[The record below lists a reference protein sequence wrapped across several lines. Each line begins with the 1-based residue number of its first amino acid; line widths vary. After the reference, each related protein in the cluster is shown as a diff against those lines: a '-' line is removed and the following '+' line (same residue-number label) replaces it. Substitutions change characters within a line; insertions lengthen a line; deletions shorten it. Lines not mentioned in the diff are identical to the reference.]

1 MKKRSLVILSVLL
14 SLVLLLSL
22 GACGTQKSAAGT
34 PASYR
39 GNSTYL
45 SEDSYPSEAF
55 NGFAAFDMEAAEYD
69 AAPMAAAKTAAGGT
83 SQANGTSRDS
93 GENPPEID
101 PEKII
106 YSGDATLETEH
117 FEETVEA
124 VRKLIAE
131 RGGFIES
138 SSLSGSNY
146 YSARLRTASF
156 TLRVPSGTFTEI
168 MNTFSDYGNVPY
180 SHTYTE
186 NISAR
191 YYDTAARLTAYE
203 TQEQRLLEMMEQA
216 ETVSDLITIEDR
228 LTELR
233 YEIES
238 LQSTLNRWDRQVS
251 YSSISL
257 EVREVREYTPEV
269 EQSFGEQLVRSLRQG
284 WTNTVEFLKSALL
297 WLLEA
302 LPVLV
307 LLAVIVL
314 IARVLIRKW
323 TKKRREKKAKKA
335 ENPAEK

>member
-1 MKKRSLVILSVLL
+1 MKKKNVVILSVVL

-22 GACGTQKSAAGT
+22 AACGTRKSAAGT

-39 GNSTYL
+39 VNS
-45 SEDSYPSEAF
+45 SEPSESF
-55 NGFAAFDMEAAEYD
+55 NGFAAYDMETAEYD
-69 AAPMAAAKTAAGGT
+69 AAPMAAAKTAANGT
-83 SQANGTSRDS
+83 SQSSTSQS
-93 GENPPEID
+93 GGENTPEID

-106 YSGDATLETEH
+106 YSGSATLETEH

-257 EVREVREYTPEV
+257 EIREVREYTPEV
-269 EQSFGEQLVRSLRQG
+269 EQSFGQQLVRSLRQG
-284 WTNTVEFLKSALL
+284 WTNTVEFLRAALL
-297 WLLEA
+297 WLLES

-307 LLAVIVL
+307 LLAVLIL

-323 TKKRREKKAKKA
+323 TKKRREKKAKAAENKA
-335 ENPAEK
+335 EK

>member
-1 MKKRSLVILSVLL
+1 MKKKNVVILSVVL

-22 GACGTQKSAAGT
+22 AACGTRKSAAGT

-39 GNSTYL
+39 VNS
-45 SEDSYPSEAF
+45 SEPSESF
-55 NGFAAFDMEAAEYD
+55 NGFAAYDMETAEYD
-69 AAPMAAAKTAAGGT
+69 AAPMAAAKTAANGT
-83 SQANGTSRDS
+83 SQSSTSQTG
-93 GENPPEID
+93 GENTPEID

-106 YSGDATLETEH
+106 YSGSATLETEH

-257 EVREVREYTPEV
+257 EIREVREYTPEV

-284 WTNTVEFLKSALL
+284 WTNTVEFIKSALL
-297 WLLEA
+297 WLLES

-307 LLAVIVL
+307 LLAVLIL

-323 TKKRREKKAKKA
+323 TKKRREKKAKAAENKA
-335 ENPAEK
+335 EK

>member
-1 MKKRSLVILSVLL
+1 MKKKTVVILSVVL

-22 GACGTQKSAAGT
+22 SACGTQKSAEGT
-34 PASYR
+34 PSSYR
-39 GNSTYL
+39 VNS
-45 SEDSYPSEAF
+45 SEPSESF
-55 NGFAAFDMEAAEYD
+55 NGFAAYDMEVAEYD
-69 AAPMAAAKTAAGGT
+69 AAPMAAAKTAAGSTSQSSST
-83 SQANGTSRDS
+83 SQAG
-93 GENPPEID
+93 GENTPEID

-156 TLRVPSGTFTEI
+156 TLRVPSGTFSEI

-257 EVREVREYTPEV
+257 EIREVREYTPEV

-284 WTNTVEFLKSALL
+284 WTNTVEFLKAALL

-314 IARVLIRKW
+314 VARVLIRKW
-323 TKKRREKKAKKA
+323 TKKRRERKAKIA
-335 ENPAEK
+335 EKPAEK

>member
-1 MKKRSLVILSVLL
+1 MKKRTLAIISALASLL
-14 SLVLLLSL
+14 LLLSL
-22 GACGTQKSAAGT
+22 SACGTQKSA
-34 PASYR
+34 PAAESYR
-39 GNSTYL
+39 GESGY
-45 SEDSYPSEAF
+45 SGY

-69 AAPMAAAKTAAGGT
+69 AAPMAAAKSTMSGAGGT
-83 SQANGTSRDS
+83 S
-93 GENPPEID
+93 GEDMPELD

-124 VRKLIAE
+124 VRKLITDC
-131 RGGFIES
+131 GGFIES

-156 TLRVPSGTFTEI
+156 TLRVPSAKFTEI
-168 MNTFSDYGNVPY
+168 MSSFSGLGNVPY

-203 TQEQRLLEMMEQA
+203 TQEQRLLQMMEQA
-216 ETVSDLITIEDR
+216 ETVSDLVTIEDR

-233 YEIES
+233 YQIES

-257 EVREVREYTPEV
+257 DIKEVREYTPEAQ
-269 EQSFGEQLVRSLRQG
+269 QSYAQQLGRALKQG
-284 WTNTVEFLKSALL
+284 LTNMVQFFKDALL
-297 WLLEA
+297 WLLES
-302 LPVLV
+302 LP
-307 LLAVIVL
+307 VIVL
-314 IARVLIRKW
+314 LVVLALIARPIVKTW
-323 TKKRREKKAKKA
+323 MAKRREKKAKKA
-335 ENPAEK
+335 EISTEK

>member
-1 MKKRSLVILSVLL
+1 MKKRTLAIISALL
-14 SLVLLLSL
+14 SLLLLLSL
-22 GACGTQKSAAGT
+22 CACGTQKNAPAAE
-34 PASYR
+34 SYR
-39 GNSTYL
+39 GESGY
-45 SEDSYPSEAF
+45 SGY
-55 NGFAAFDMEAAEYD
+55 NGFAAFDTEAAEYD
-69 AAPMAAAKTAAGGT
+69 AAPMAAAKSTVSGAGG
-83 SQANGTSRDS
+83 AS
-93 GENPPEID
+93 GEDMPELD

-124 VRKLIAE
+124 VRKLIADC
-131 RGGFIES
+131 GGFIES

-156 TLRVPSGTFTEI
+156 TLRVPSAKFTEI
-168 MNTFSDYGNVPY
+168 MSSFSGLGNVPY

-203 TQEQRLLEMMEQA
+203 TQEQRLLQMMEQA
-216 ETVSDLITIEDR
+216 ETVSDLVTIEDR

-233 YEIES
+233 YQIES

-257 EVREVREYTPEV
+257 DIKEVREYTPEAQ
-269 EQSFGEQLVRSLRQG
+269 QSFGEQLARSLRQG
-284 WTNTVEFLKSALL
+284 WTNTVEFFKAALL

-314 IARVLIRKW
+314 VARALLRKW
-323 TKKRREKKAKKA
+323 TKKRRERKAKIA
-335 ENPAEK
+335 ENNAEK

>member
-1 MKKRSLVILSVLL
+1 MKKRTVVILSVLL

-22 GACGTQKSAAGT
+22 GACGTQKSAE
-34 PASYR
+34 S
-39 GNSTYL
+39 GNVSFR
-45 SEDSYPSEAF
+45 SDAAYPGSAQL
-55 NGFAAFDMEAAEYD
+55 NGFAAYDMEAAEYD
-69 AAPMAAAKTAAGGT
+69 AAPMAAAKTGAGGT
-83 SQANGTSRDS
+83 SKTGGTSQTGS
-93 GENPPEID
+93 ENLPEID
-101 PEKII
+101 PDKII
-106 YSGDATLETEH
+106 YSGSATLETEH
-117 FEETVEA
+117 FEESVEA
-124 VRKLIAE
+124 VRKLIAGC
-131 RGGFIES
+131 GGFIES

-156 TLRVPSGTFTEI
+156 TLRVPSGSFTEI
-168 MNTFSDYGNVPY
+168 MNSFSEYGKVPY

-191 YYDTAARLTAYE
+191 YYDTAARLKAYE

-284 WTNTVEFLKSALL
+284 WTNAVELLKAVLL
-297 WLLEA
+297 WLLES

-314 IARVLIRKW
+314 VARALIKKW
-323 TKKRREKKAKKA
+323 TKKRRERKAKIA
-335 ENPAEK
+335 EKPAEK

>member
-1 MKKRSLVILSVLL
+1 MKKRNLVILSALL

-22 GACGTQKSAAGT
+22 AACGSQKNADVSYRIERAAGGD
-34 PASYR
+34 A
-39 GNSTYL
+39 L
-45 SEDSYPSEAF
+45 
-55 NGFAAFDMEAAEYD
+55 NGFAAYDMEAAEYN
-69 AAPMAAAKTAAGGT
+69 AAPMSAAKATTDST
-83 SQANGTSRDS
+83 SQSSSEEA
-93 GENPPEID
+93 PEID
-101 PEKII
+101 PDKII

-117 FEETVEA
+117 FETTVDA

-131 RGGFIES
+131 CGGFIES

-146 YSARLRTASF
+146 YSARLRSASF
-156 TLRVPSGTFTEI
+156 TLRVPSGSFSEI
-168 MNTFSDYGNVPY
+168 MNSFSDYGNVPY

-191 YYDTAARLTAYE
+191 YYDTAARLKAYE
-203 TQEQRLLEMMEQA
+203 TQEQRLLTMMEQA
-216 ETVSDLITIEDR
+216 ESVSDLVTIEDR

-233 YEIES
+233 YQIES
-238 LQSTLNRWDRQVS
+238 LQSTLKRWDRQVS

-257 EVREVREYTPEV
+257 EIREVREYTPEA
-269 EQSFGEQLVRSLRQG
+269 EQSFGEQLIRSLRQG
-284 WTNTVEFLKSALL
+284 WTNTVEFCKAAVL

-307 LLAVIVL
+307 LLVVLVL

-323 TKKRREKKAKKA
+323 IKKRREKKAKKA

>member
-1 MKKRSLVILSVLL
+1 MKKKNVVILSVVL

-22 GACGTQKSAAGT
+22 AACGTRKSAAGT

-39 GNSTYL
+39 VNS
-45 SEDSYPSEAF
+45 SEPSESF
-55 NGFAAFDMEAAEYD
+55 NGFAAYDMETAEYD
-69 AAPMAAAKTAAGGT
+69 AAPMAAAKTAANGT
-83 SQANGTSRDS
+83 SQSSTSQS
-93 GENPPEID
+93 GGENTPEID

-257 EVREVREYTPEV
+257 EIREVREYTPEV
-269 EQSFGEQLVRSLRQG
+269 EQSFGQQLVRSLRQG
-284 WTNTVEFLKSALL
+284 WTNTVEFLRAALL
-297 WLLEA
+297 WLLES

-307 LLAVIVL
+307 LLAVLIL

-323 TKKRREKKAKKA
+323 TKKRREKKAKAAENKA
-335 ENPAEK
+335 EK